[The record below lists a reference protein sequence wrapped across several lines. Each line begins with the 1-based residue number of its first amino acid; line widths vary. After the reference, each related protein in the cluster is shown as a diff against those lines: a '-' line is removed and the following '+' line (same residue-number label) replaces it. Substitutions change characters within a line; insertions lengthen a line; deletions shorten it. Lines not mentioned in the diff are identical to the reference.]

1 MPPRNRREMSADT
14 MARLVASA
22 RHAFA
27 EHGYSE
33 TSMDALCS
41 EAGVTRGALYHHFG
55 GKEGLLEAVV
65 RTIDSEI
72 GERLKAEEARHDDP
86 WDAFCACCRLWLGQA
101 LDPEVQR
108 VLLRDAP
115 AVLGQRLREIDEA
128 SSIAP
133 LRDAL
138 ADLMAA
144 GRLERTDPEAM
155 ARLVNGALVD
165 AALWIAGSERPETTH
180 GVALTAV
187 DVLLAGLERPIRH
200 TPGAD

>member
-1 MPPRNRREMSADT
+1 MPVRSRREMSAET
-14 MARLVASA
+14 TARLVASA
-22 RHAFA
+22 RRAFA
-27 EHGYSE
+27 EHGYAE
-33 TSMDALCS
+33 TSMDALCAQ
-41 EAGVTRGALYHHFG
+41 AGVTRGALYHHFG

-65 RTIDSEI
+65 RQIDREI
-72 GERLKAEEARHDDP
+72 GDRLKAEEARHADP

-101 LDPEVQR
+101 LDAEVQR

-138 ADLMAA
+138 AALMTS

-155 ARLVNGALVD
+155 ARLINGALVD
-165 AALWIAGSERPETTH
+165 AALWIAASDRPEATH
-180 GVALTAV
+180 RAALDAV
-187 DVLLAGLERPIRH
+187 EVLLTGLERPGG
-200 TPGAD
+200 GAPAG